1 MSVPVT
7 VRYALGDAGPA
18 VAEIRSRLELLDLL
32 GRPGP
37 GAGVTR
43 SGSGLDRFDD
53 GVEQAVRTFQQQQ
66 GLVCDGVVG
75 PQTWRRLE
83 EARWRLGDR
92 VLLHSV
98 SHPPTGDDVSAL
110 QQRLLELGFD
120 PGRVDGIFGTNTD
133 RALREFQRNVGLADD
148 GTCGPATFK
157 ALARLARTVVGGAPH
172 TMREQER
179 IRSAGPGLAGKVVVI
194 DAGHGGADLGITG
207 NGLTE
212 AHVAEDLAARIEGR
226 LAAVGVRAYLT
237 RGRLAGTQAPP
248 DDDARARFANQADAD
263 LVVSLHVDGHVN
275 PSAQGVATFFYGTT
289 GGAARSPTGEA
300 FARLVQREVTARTDL
315 VDCGVDGK
323 TWDLLRRT
331 RMPAVRIE
339 VGYLTNPHDAARLS
353 DPAFRDVLAEAVA
366 VAVQRLYLP
375 PDTDA
380 PTGVL
385 RLPAAASSASTAR

>member
-1 MSVPVT
+1 MPVPVH
-7 VRYALGDAGPA
+7 YALGDRGPA
-18 VAEIRSRLELLDLL
+18 VGEIRGRLALLDLL
-32 GRPGP
+32 PDAP
-37 GAGVTR
+37 HGVPER
-43 SGSGLDRFDD
+43 DPVFDTQ
-53 GVEQAVRTFQQQQ
+53 VEQAVRTFQQLQ

-75 PQTWRRLE
+75 AQTWRRLE

-98 SHPPTGDDVSAL
+98 SHPLTGGDVSSL

-120 PGRVDGIFGTNTD
+120 PGRVDGIFGTMTD
-133 RALREFQRNVGLADD
+133 HALRDFQRNIGLADD

-172 TMREQER
+172 TMREEER

-194 DAGHGGADLGITG
+194 DPGHGGADLGVTG
-207 NGLTE
+207 HDLTE

-237 RGRLAGTQAPP
+237 RGRLADDERPP
-248 DDDARARFANQADAD
+248 DEDARAQFANRTDAD
-263 LVVSLHVDGHVN
+263 QVVSLHVDGQAN
-275 PSAQGVATFFYGTT
+275 PQAQGMATFYYGSADS
-289 GGAARSPTGEA
+289 GRGAAPAQSPVGQS

-315 VDCGVDGK
+315 LDCGTDAK

-331 RMPAVRIE
+331 RMPAVRVE
-339 VGYLTNPHDAARLS
+339 VGYLTNAHDAARLS
-353 DPAFRDVLAEAVA
+353 DPAFRDVVAEAIV

-385 RLPAAASSASTAR
+385 RLPAAVGSASPAG